1 MSNVTCR
8 VCNAENPT
16 GSKYCNHCGA
26 LLPPSTNLICPNC
39 QTTNP
44 RSLLYCDNCGTR
56 LLRDTL
62 PTEPE
67 APQPEE
73 PAATGAHRAFSLPSR
88 PPGETGEL
96 DLNRLTDWLT
106 TSGMKGPETSADE
119 DPATPEN
126 PTEAVLDD
134 WLQELDNLAGDEN
147 DLSDPAGA
155 GVEPPTEIDDF
166 PDWLSEATAAE
177 AMPAEA
183 EPVEAEPVEA
193 EPVEAEPDEAKPA
206 EAELVEAEPA
216 EAELVEAEPAEAELV
231 EAELVEAEP
240 AEAEPVEAEPAEA
253 EPVEAEPAE
262 AEPPPAEESLPD
274 WLTEAAA
281 AEVEPPDAG
290 QELPDWLTEG
300 FTAEAETAAEE
311 EQVPDWLN
319 ESTHEEAEAGEA
331 LDDWSL
337 ADGREQQQAGVE
349 ADELPD
355 WLLLESEEPAG
366 EEFEESTIDELDALF
381 ASYDSDLSEQEQESL
396 EAPLSSTGE
405 LPEWLTENA
414 PRGTGLLSPLASPE
428 ESEELPPGDSLDWLL
443 EDSAPEAVEGI
454 VTDDDVPAGDGGDE
468 PDTAGDETDDVPDWP
483 ADVSAEVAAP
493 ETPAAEELFET
504 AETGVEAADWLSLLD
519 QIGDDASGTAA
530 ESEADLVAS
539 WFDDTGDEAW
549 PEVPEFEPET
559 LPDENVQ
566 TPADFK
572 QVRDNLP
579 PELAAA
585 ELPKWLQDSLAPDEG
600 EGDLAGLMTPDLSE
614 LPDWLQSLEK
624 DIEPS
629 PEPAAQTAQPESSPA
644 GTTEWDDI
652 LGEMPAGR
660 DLAPDF
666 ELPPASEFAAPE
678 SSAAVTNEAEMPGWL
693 QALRPR
699 ELEEAPEVE
708 EQPVQTSGPLAGI
721 RNVIE
726 ISPVVAEAHTSVR
739 LPQFT
744 VSRDQELQV
753 ELLRQLTRDDQ
764 KKATVVAR
772 VQAGALAVPL
782 RLALSVLL
790 LAALL
795 LGYFMPVLALP
806 LPETVAPP
814 LPPAAQPVAPL
825 LQNNGGRPVLLAFE
839 YTPAFAGELDL
850 QAAMFLRQLS
860 AGGSPVI
867 VVSQHTAG
875 VPLARQATARL
886 AGTTVHEI
894 GFLPGEAVG
903 LRRLGACL
911 GSGSDC
917 ATIYGR
923 PLAPELQQ
931 ALADVGLV
939 IVITADKGS
948 LVNWIEQVA
957 AQSEVPVVAAV
968 SQSLAPV
975 AAAYFAAGQLQGVI
989 GGLPAVAAYERLFPT
1004 GERPG
1009 NEQLAAQTI
1018 AQWLVVLLL
1027 VLGNLW
1033 YALTALVRRYRPSL
1047 NAA

>member
-1 MSNVTCR
+1 MSHVNCR
-8 VCNAENPT
+8 ECHAENAT

-39 QTTNP
+39 QTVNP

-56 LLRDTL
+56 LIRDTL

-67 APQPEE
+67 AQQPEE
-73 PAATGAHRAFSLPSR
+73 PAAPGTHRAFSLPSR
-88 PPGETGEL
+88 RPGETGEL

-106 TSGMKGPETSADE
+106 TSGMKAPETSAEE
-119 DPATPEN
+119 DSATQEN
-126 PTEAVLDD
+126 ATEDVLDD
-134 WLQELDNLAGDEN
+134 WLQELNNLPEDEN
-147 DLSDPAGA
+147 DLDDATGA
-155 GVEPPTEIDDF
+155 GVEPPTEVDDF
-166 PDWLSEATAAE
+166 PDWLNTTTVAEDKAPEAE
-177 AMPAEA
+177 RAEA
-183 EPVEAEPVEA
+183 EPPAAEEALPDWLSEAADTGMEPATEGDVL
-193 EPVEAEPDEAKPA
+193 PDWLSQVSTA
-206 EAELVEAEPA
+206 EAEPA
-216 EAELVEAEPAEAELV
+216 EVERPAEAEE
-231 EAELVEAEP
+231 EA
-240 AEAEPVEAEPAEA
+240 
-253 EPVEAEPAE
+253 
-262 AEPPPAEESLPD
+262 LPD
-274 WLTEAAA
+274 WLGEAAA
-281 AEVEPPDAG
+281 AEDEPPEAG
-290 QELPDWLTEG
+290 EELPDWLTEG

-311 EQVPDWLN
+311 EQLPAWLN
-319 ESTHEEAEAGEA
+319 ESTPEEAEAGEA
-331 LDDWSL
+331 LDDWPL
-337 ADGREQQQAGVE
+337 GDGREQQQANVE
-349 ADELPD
+349 AEELPD
-355 WLLLESEEPAG
+355 WLRPDAEEPLSDAS
-366 EEFEESTIDELDALF
+366 EESTIDELKALF
-381 ASYDSDLSEQEQESL
+381 GSYDSDVSEQEQEAP
-396 EAPLSSTGE
+396 EAPLPTTGE

-414 PRGTGLLSPLASPE
+414 PRGTGLLSPLDSDD
-428 ESEELPPGDSLDWLL
+428 ESTELAPGDSLDWLL
-443 EDSAPEAVEGI
+443 EDDAAPERVEATLEDGR
-454 VTDDDVPAGDGGDE
+454 VPAGDGRDE
-468 PDTAGDETDDVPDWP
+468 PDTAGDESDEAPDWQ
-483 ADVSAEVAAP
+483 AEVAAP
-493 ETPAAEELFET
+493 ETPAAEEVIET
-504 AETGVEAADWLSLLD
+504 PATAVEAADWLDLLD
-519 QIGDDASGTAA
+519 QFGDDASASGT
-530 ESEADLVAS
+530 EGEADFVAS
-539 WFDDTGDEAW
+539 WFDGAVDEAW
-549 PEVPEFEPET
+549 PELPEFEPDA
-559 LPDENVQ
+559 LPDEDVQ

-572 QVRDNLP
+572 QVHDNLP

-585 ELPKWLQDSLAPDEG
+585 ELPAWLQDSLPADES
-600 EGDLAGLMTPDLSE
+600 EDDLAGLMMPDVDE
-614 LPDWLQSLEK
+614 LPDWLRAPEK
-624 DIEPS
+624 EVEAG
-629 PEPAAQTAQPESSPA
+629 PESAAQAPPPESGPP

-652 LGEMPAGR
+652 LGEMPAGP
-660 DLAPDF
+660 DLVPDF

-678 SSAAVTNEAEMPGWL
+678 SSAAPTNEAEMPGWL

-699 ELEEAPEVE
+699 AVE
-708 EQPVQTSGPLAGI
+708 EVPEAEEKPVQTSGPLAGI

-726 ISPVVAEAHTSVR
+726 ISPIVAEAHTAVR

-744 VSRDQELQV
+744 MSRDQELQV

-772 VQAGALAVPL
+772 AHAGALPVLL

-790 LAALL
+790 LSALL
-795 LGYFMPVLALP
+795 LGYFLPALALP

-814 LPPAAQPVAPL
+814 LPPAAHPVAPL
-825 LQNNGGRPVLLAFE
+825 LQSNGGRPVLLAFE

-867 VVSQHTAG
+867 VVSQHAAG
-875 VPLARQATARL
+875 VPMGRQATARL
-886 AGTTVHEI
+886 EATTVHDI

-917 ATIYGR
+917 ATLYGR
-923 PLAPELQQ
+923 PLTPELQQ

-957 AQSEVPVVAAV
+957 GQSEVPVVAAV

-975 AAAYFAAGQLQGVI
+975 AASYFAAGQLEGVI

-1009 NEQLAAQTI
+1009 NEQLAAQTV